1 MLHTRVMLPNE
12 EAIMSRSAEI
22 REAPVCVFK
31 DPKSS
36 IYLTHILGVPWIF
49 LNKFHSHWSRDFFTL
64 IFFKLRL
71 SYD

>member
-1 MLHTRVMLPNE
+1 MLHTRVKLPNE

-36 IYLTHILGVPWIF
+36 IYLTHILTKVYLRFFLKQIPWSLVP
-49 LNKFHSHWSRDFFTL
+49 
-64 IFFKLRL
+64 
-71 SYD
+71 